1 MASNV
6 AAVVDGVLQQNKTP
20 SSRNFE
26 PAKGSK
32 LDYQD
37 FLQLLCAEMQYQD
50 PLEPTSNTEYVAQLA
65 TFSQVEAM
73 LAMQNTQQS
82 AMANDLVGKTVILQ
96 VEDETTGR
104 TNTVDGVVDY
114 VLYKNGETYLSVN
127 GNEYPLSS
135 LETVVNNEYYEAAVI
150 AATLANMVKYLP
162 DLDNVRPEHEIMITQ
177 VKDIYDGLSDYQR
190 QFVDDDTVK
199 QIGEYWTRLQEVL
212 EQQKESEGNGEDG
225 GDSDSGDENE
235 NIA

>member
-6 AAVVDGVLQQNKTP
+6 AAVVDGVLQQNKSPDTKKKELP
-20 SSRNFE
+20 
-26 PAKGSK
+26 KGSN
-32 LDYQD
+32 LGYEE

-96 VEDETTGR
+96 VENETTGK
-104 TNTVDGVVDY
+104 TSTVDGKVDY
-114 VLYKNGETYLSVN
+114 VVYQNGETYLSVN
-127 GNEYPLSS
+127 GNEYPLTS

-150 AATLANMVKYLP
+150 AKTLENMLEYLP
-162 DLDNVRPEHEIMITQ
+162 DVDVIQPGHELMITQ
-177 VKDIYDGLSDYQR
+177 IKDIYDEMSDYQK
-190 QFVDDDTVK
+190 QFVSEDTAK
-199 QIGEYWTRLQEVL
+199 KIGDYWTRLQEVL
-212 EQQKESEGNGEDG
+212 EQQKESESKD
-225 GDSDSGDENE
+225 D

>member
-20 SSRNFE
+20 DSKKQE
-26 PAKGSK
+26 LPKGSN
-32 LDYQD
+32 LGYEE
-37 FLQLLCAEMQYQD
+37 FIQLLCAEMQYQD

-73 LAMQNTQQS
+73 LAMQNVQQS

-96 VEDETTGR
+96 AEDETTGT

-114 VLYKNGETYLSVN
+114 VVYKDGETYLSVN

-150 AATLANMVKYLP
+150 AATLENMIKFLP
-162 DLDNVRPEHEIMITQ
+162 DIDYVRPEHELMITQ
-177 VKDIYDGLSDYQR
+177 VKDIYDSLSDYQK
-190 QFVDDDTVK
+190 QFVSDDTLK
-199 QIGEYWTRLQEVL
+199 QINEYWARLQEVL
-212 EQQKESEGNGEDG
+212 EQQKGSEGGDG
-225 GDSDSGDENE
+225 GDENE

>member
-6 AAVVDGVLQQNKTP
+6 ASVVDGVLQQNKTP
-20 SSRNFE
+20 DSKKQE
-26 PAKGSK
+26 TAKGSK
-32 LDYQD
+32 LGYED

-73 LAMQNTQQS
+73 LAMQDTQRS

-96 VEDETTGR
+96 VENETTGK
-104 TNTVDGVVDY
+104 TSTVDGKVDY
-114 VLYKNGETYLSVN
+114 VIYKNGETYLSVN

-150 AATLANMVKYLP
+150 AKTLENMLEYLP
-162 DLDNVRPEHEIMITQ
+162 DIDSVQPGHEVMITQ
-177 VKDIYDGLSDYQR
+177 IKDIYDEMSDYQK
-190 QFVDDDTVK
+190 QFVSDDTTK
-199 QIGEYWTRLQEVL
+199 KIDEYWTKLQEVL
-212 EQQKESEGNGEDG
+212 ERQKESESKED
-225 GDSDSGDENE
+225 